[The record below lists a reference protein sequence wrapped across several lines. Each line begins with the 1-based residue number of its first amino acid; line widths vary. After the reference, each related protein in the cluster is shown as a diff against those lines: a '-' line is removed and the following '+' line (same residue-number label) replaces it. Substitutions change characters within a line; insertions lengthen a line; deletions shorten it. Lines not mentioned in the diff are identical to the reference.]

1 MQLFSNS
8 KVRDE
13 NGNLIVCY
21 HGTNKIFT
29 HYIPGDIGIH
39 FGALD
44 VAKTRADETSRN
56 TTKIGIINGV
66 YLNIT
71 NPLIFNLDLLSWE
84 GRAIAQY
91 FIFGNDNKEY
101 DKMVNDDSYKVKFT
115 TKYFP
120 QEKLKEFLKY
130 KDEIINYAT
139 AVQRNDFNPYNDEM
153 RNILISI
160 GYDGIFYPNQY
171 EGKNKEPSTSY
182 IVFSNDQIYPV
193 SNSIYKRKK

>member
-13 NGNLIVCY
+13 KGNLIVCY
-21 HGTNKIFT
+21 HGTNKIFK

-39 FGALD
+39 FGTID
-44 VAKTRADETSRN
+44 VAKVRADETSN
-56 TTKIGIINGV
+56 KTGIINSV

-91 FIFGNDNKEY
+91 FIFGDDEEEFY
-101 DKMVNDDSYKVKFT
+101 KMVHDESYKVKFT

-120 QEKLKEFLKY
+120 KEKLKEFLKY

-171 EGKNKEPSTSY
+171 EDKNKEHSTSY

-193 SNSIYKRKK
+193 SNSIYKREK